1 MPGPWEGTAVL
12 SESLHL
18 DARRAPAL
26 RALVLISAG
35 VSAAATV
42 AAEGRRWEGLALA
55 CVVAALVGAT
65 TLWPRVTA
73 VLERRDSPH
82 HMAVTVLDSLL
93 ITALVWSTGGSE
105 SPYYLLYYFPV
116 IYAALRLRLRDGV
129 AASILSA
136 CLYTFVTV
144 AGDAP
149 DLVVT
154 SAAFRIATVC
164 VSAVVLVIFLGLL
177 RKEALSH
184 DKLRRY
190 LHDLMC
196 RVTAVYGVAHAASA
210 GADVSDIV
218 NLVAEQAGAYTG
230 ADLGLLCVRGPRQ
243 VWQVAARFTP
253 PGTPEASLSI
263 AWLSARGEEALAR
276 GAAGILEKGDLASE
290 SGAGHLAR
298 CAVIPLRTS
307 AGPVGALFLGYR
319 SAGKPDPTHLEHL
332 EALCLEAAVA
342 VENAQ
347 LRQQLSELAT
357 TDYLTGLY
365 NRREI
370 ERRLAAEAEG
380 ASRYGRPLA
389 VVLLDIDGLKS
400 ANDCCGH
407 AFGDEVIAALARVL
421 LRELRASD
429 AVGRIGG
436 DEFLVVLRE
445 AEEPGAARLAERLIT
460 RFAEEVARLRRPA
473 QDGVTLGLSAGLAFT
488 ATGGVSATELVHR
501 ADAALC
507 AAKRRGRNRVCSSS
521 RELTI
526 AAAS

>member
-1 MPGPWEGTAVL
+1 ML
-12 SESLHL
+12 L
-18 DARRAPAL
+18 
-26 RALVLISAG
+26 SAG
-35 VSAAATV
+35 ISAAAT
-42 AAEGRRWEGLALA
+42 AIAEGRRTEGLLLGSL
-55 CVVAALVGAT
+55 VAALVGAT
-65 TLWPRVTA
+65 TLWPRITA

-82 HMAVTVLDSLL
+82 HMAVTVLDSLI

-136 CLYTFVTV
+136 CLYAFVTV
-144 AGDAP
+144 AGDTGHW
-149 DLVVT
+149 VVT

-177 RKEALSH
+177 KKEALAR
-184 DKLRRY
+184 DKLRQY
-190 LHDLMC
+190 LHNVMR
-196 RVTAVYGVAHAASA
+196 RVTAVYGVAHAANA
-210 GADVSDIV
+210 GADVSAIFT
-218 NLVAEQAGAYTG
+218 LLAEQAAAHTG
-230 ADLGLLCVRGPRQ
+230 ADLSLLCVRGPRQ

-253 PGTPEASLSI
+253 PGTPEVSLST

-276 GAAGILEKGDLASE
+276 GATGLLERGDLPSE
-290 SGAGHLAR
+290 AGAGQLAR
-298 CAVIPLRTS
+298 CAVVPLRTGS
-307 AGPVGALFLGYR
+307 GPLGALFLGYR
-319 SAGKPDPTHLEHL
+319 SAGKPASTQLDFL

-365 NRREI
+365 TRREV
-370 ERRLAAEAEG
+370 ERLLAAEAER

-389 VVLLDIDGLKS
+389 VMLLDIDGLKA
-400 ANDCCGH
+400 ANDCYGH
-407 AFGDEVIAALARVL
+407 AFGDEVIAAAGRVL

-436 DEFLVVLRE
+436 DEFLLVLPE
-445 AEEPGAARLAERLIT
+445 AGEPGVIRLAERLI
-460 RFAEEVARLRRPA
+460 AEFGKEVARLRRSG
-473 QDGVTLGLSAGLAFT
+473 QGGVTLGLSAGLAAT
-488 ATGGVSATELVHR
+488 AAGRASATELVRR
-501 ADAALC
+501 ADAALY
-507 AAKRRGRNRVCSSS
+507 AAKRQGKNRVCSSS

-526 AAAS
+526 AAAG